1 MERTNMGLLKEFRD
15 FAMRGNVVDMA
26 VGIVIGGAFGT
37 IVKSMVDDVLMPPIG
52 MALGRVDFSELGFT
66 LQEASVDEAG
76 NAIPAVVLRYGNFI
90 NALIAFLIVAFA
102 LFIVIKA
109 MNTAREKFEKK
120 QEAAQPAAAIP
131 EDVQVLREIRDLLK
145 TKA

>member
-1 MERTNMGLLKEFRD
+1 MGLFKEFRD

-52 MALGRVDFSELGFT
+52 MALGRVDFSELGLT
-66 LQEASVDEAG
+66 LQQARVDEAG
-76 NAIPAVVLRYGNFI
+76 NEIPAVVLRYGNFI

-109 MNTAREKFEKK
+109 MNTAREKFERK
-120 QEAAQPAAAIP
+120 QEEEKPVAATPQ
-131 EDVQVLREIRDLLK
+131 DVLVLQEIRDILK
-145 TKA
+145 SRSV

>member
-1 MERTNMGLLKEFRD
+1 MGLMKEFRD

-52 MALGRVDFSELGFT
+52 MALGKVDFSELGFT
-66 LQEASVDEAG
+66 LQAAGVDEAG
-76 NAIPAVVLRYGNFI
+76 NEIPAVVIRYGAFI
-90 NALIAFLIVAFA
+90 NALISFIIIAFA

-109 MNTAREKFEKK
+109 MNTARERFEKK
-120 QEAAQPAAAIP
+120 ADEAKPPAALP
-131 EDVQVLREIRDLLK
+131 QDVVVLQEIRDILK
-145 TKA
+145 QRQV

>member
-1 MERTNMGLLKEFRD
+1 MGLLKEFRD

-66 LQEASVDEAG
+66 LQAAGVDEAG
-76 NAIPAVVLRYGNFI
+76 NEIPAVVIRYGNFI

-120 QEAAQPAAAIP
+120 EEAAKPVAATP
-131 EDVQVLREIRDLLK
+131 QDVLVLQEIRDILK
-145 TKA
+145 QQNA

>member
-1 MERTNMGLLKEFRD
+1 MGLVKEFRD
-15 FAMRGNVVDMA
+15 FAMRGNVIDMA

-52 MALGRVDFSELGFT
+52 MALGRVDFSELGFI
-66 LQEASVDEAG
+66 LQEAGVDEAG

-90 NALIAFLIVAFA
+90 NALIAFIIIAFA

-109 MNTAREKFEKK
+109 MNTARDKFEKK
-120 QEAAQPAAAIP
+120 AEAAQPPAAIP

-145 TKA
+145 TRA

>member
-1 MERTNMGLLKEFRD
+1 MGFVKEFRD
-15 FAMRGNVVDMA
+15 FAMRGNVIDMA

-52 MALGRVDFSELGFT
+52 MALGRVDFSELGIT
-66 LQEASVDEAG
+66 LQQAGVSEAG
-76 NAIPAVVLRYGNFI
+76 EEIPAVVIRYGNFI
-90 NALIAFLIVAFA
+90 NALIAFIIIAFA

-120 QEAAQPAAAIP
+120 AEEAQAPAAVP
-131 EDVQVLREIRDLLK
+131 EDVQVLREIRDLLQK
-145 TKA
+145 QG